1 MNKEKYNI
9 EEIKELQK
17 SINVMDPVDLADI
30 FETLLPYETALRI
43 KLLNKDLLADT
54 FALLSRD
61 KKVDII
67 KSLSKENIMELIKE
81 LDEDELVDTLQELP
95 ANMVGKLMNHF
106 IEEGRRPIINE
117 LLGYPDESVG
127 SIMSVNFMAAK
138 ISRSIKDIIDKVIS
152 SDLDANK
159 LEQIW
164 ITDNSLKLQGFVYLA
179 DLLRH
184 TDGKIEDI
192 INPINKT
199 VRAHDDQEI
208 VAKLAFRYDLS
219 EIPVVDSENRLI
231 GTVPAE
237 WAIDVMVDEYNED
250 ISNIHGIIELDDDSY
265 MEVSNF
271 KIAKNRITWLII
283 CLITATMT
291 GFIIKRYEATLATSV
306 VLAAYIPML
315 MDSGGNAGSQA
326 STTVIRALYVG
337 EVGYHTILKVMLKE
351 LKIGF
356 LAGIALVFINVIRI
370 LVMDSVSMQVTL
382 TVSITLLI
390 TVMISKVIGGMLPLI
405 ADKFKIDPTVMAGPI
420 ITTIVD
426 TVALLIY
433 FEVASKLI
441 NL

>member
-1 MNKEKYNI
+1 MNREKYDI
-9 EEIKELQK
+9 DEIKELQK
-17 SINVMDPVDLADI
+17 SINLMDPVDLAEI
-30 FETLLPYETALRI
+30 FEILSPYEIAIRI

-54 FALLSRD
+54 FALLSSS

-67 KSLSKENIMELIKE
+67 KTLSRENIMELIKE

-127 SIMSVNFMAAK
+127 SIMSVNFMSAK
-138 ISRSIKDIIDKVIS
+138 ISRSIKDILNKVVT

-164 ITDNSLKLQGFVYLA
+164 ITDNSLKLKGFVYLA
-179 DLLRH
+179 DLLRNVEKNVEFILH
-184 TDGKIEDI
+184 
-192 INPINKT
+192 PINKT
-199 VRAHDDQEI
+199 VSAYDDQEI

-250 ISNIHGIIELDDDSY
+250 ISNIHGITDIDDDSY
-265 MEVSNF
+265 MEVSNL

-291 GFIIKRYEATLATSV
+291 GFIIKRYESTLATSV

-326 STTVIRALYVG
+326 STTVIRALYIG
-337 EVGYHTILKVMLKE
+337 EVDYHTILKVMLKE

-356 LAGIALVFINVIRI
+356 YVGIALVFINILRI
-370 LVMDSVSMQVTL
+370 FFMDSVSTQVML